1 MREPIKSLVAQ
12 SALPSGGRVFS
23 DTLRLAIPPQ
33 RSTLRLQVGTRSLG
47 TVNAIRI
54 AGRPL
59 PITANCW
66 TGTDPVISRIAP
78 DTWLLQSALHEAADI
93 LDAVR
98 KGCGRRMFVVT
109 DVSDAWVTITLE
121 GAQATAVLARGS
133 GLDFSLPTFHTS
145 SCTRTRLAQL
155 PVVVRRASFERFECI
170 VDRPSAQ
177 YLYDWLQD
185 AAIGICG
192 TIHPQPDRSLG
203 RS

>member
-1 MREPIKSLVAQ
+1 MPEPTTSLVAQ

-23 DTLRLAIPPQ
+23 DTLRLSIPPQ
-33 RSTLRLQVGTRSLG
+33 RVTLRLQVGARSLG

-78 DTWLLQSALHEAADI
+78 DTWLMQSALHDATGL

-98 KGCGRRMFVVT
+98 KGCGRRTFVVM
-109 DVSDAWVTITLE
+109 DLSDAYVTITVE
-121 GAQATAVLARGS
+121 GPQATAVLARGC
-133 GLDFSLPTFHTS
+133 GLDLSLDSFNTS
-145 SCTRTRLAQL
+145 SCTRTQFAQM
-155 PVVVRRASFERFECI
+155 PVVVRRATFERFECI
-170 VDRPSAQ
+170 VDRTYAQ

-185 AAIGICG
+185 AATGL
-192 TIHPQPDRSLG
+192 TVA
-203 RS
+203 

>member
-1 MREPIKSLVAQ
+1 MREPVALLFAQ

-23 DTLRLAIPPQ
+23 DTLRLSIPPQ
-33 RSTLRLQVGTRSLG
+33 RSTLRLQVAARSLG

-78 DTWLLQSALHEAADI
+78 DTWLLQSALHDAVDV
-93 LDAVR
+93 LQAVR
-98 KGCGRRMFVVT
+98 KGCGRRMFIVT
-109 DVSDAWVTITLE
+109 DVSDALVTLTLE
-121 GAQATAVLARGS
+121 GAQSTAVLARGC
-133 GLDFSLPTFHTS
+133 GLDLSLTSFHTS

-155 PVVVRRASFERFECI
+155 PVVIRRASFERFECI
-170 VDRPSAQ
+170 VDRAAAQ

-185 AAIGICG
+185 AATGL
-192 TIHPQPDRSLG
+192 TAA
-203 RS
+203 

>member
-1 MREPIKSLVAQ
+1 MPEPTTSLVAQ

-23 DTLRLAIPPQ
+23 DTLRLSIPPQ
-33 RSTLRLQVGTRSLG
+33 RVTLRLQVSSRSLG

-78 DTWLLQSALHEAADI
+78 DTWLFQSALHDAAD
-93 LDAVR
+93 LLEAVR
-98 KGCGRRMFVVT
+98 KGCGRRTFVVI
-109 DVSDAWVTITLE
+109 DLSDAYVTITVE
-121 GAQATAVLARGS
+121 GAQAPAVLARGC
-133 GLDFSLPTFHTS
+133 GLDLSLGTFNTS
-145 SCTRTRLAQL
+145 SCTRTRFAQM

-170 VDRPSAQ
+170 VDRTYAQ

-185 AAIGICG
+185 AATGL
-192 TIHPQPDRSLG
+192 TVA
-203 RS
+203 